1 MFHPWR
7 PRSPHPD
14 ESFSDAVMRAEWPE
28 VGITAR
34 ELREIYRTK
43 GPALIADALDRVE
56 TALRADRPPED
67 LPIP

>member
-1 MFHPWR
+1 
-7 PRSPHPD
+7 
-14 ESFSDAVMRAEWPE
+14 MRAEWPE